1 MRAVKKLYYLIG
13 TSTFAALILALF
25 HMNGATPD
33 NGIRQLHGV
42 ISVQGKEQQ
51 LCEFNR
57 ISVSP
62 SGHRTMAFSTD
73 YDTAPARQSSRT
85 SMLLDNACL
94 ERSGDWGRCSRY
106 LTGTEGARFLGWRND
121 GTAIMYNRD
130 SMFSAEIDPRTRG
143 GTRHDEVRAFDGD
156 RLIVVPR
163 DFVGTLAALAAPS
176 RLPVSGSNGE
186 PVAEIWARSKPLVN
200 IVEDTSSLALRAVSE
215 TSSVGL
221 RFNSAGLGSL
231 FTGDG
236 HEGELL
242 SSHGFSSPSDVVWSK
257 QPLRRRDGGHGS
269 GTAQSDRIDPDVLDR
284 SSGGRFGATIF
295 ENAHGVR
302 KFEIRSSTS
311 AIAHSCGPETKS
323 VAREVIEIGDA
334 TWRLRVLRLGNS
346 TRGRVAVMF
355 LGGPIVNPFNVG
367 GSSLVKLFLKADY
380 EIFVVGYSGS
390 TGSGAQVTD
399 RLRTF
404 GPPSIGRDVKLV
416 EKMFA
421 TKAFHIE
428 TPLSSA
434 VIYGESFGAIPAM
447 ILTKAVPGSK
457 TVLVAPLLV
466 RKSPDVVG
474 DRATSLGLSG
484 PSRGYQTKFE
494 DAVLGP
500 LWRPAKVNGMLAAL
514 QGDLVS
520 RPPLIL
526 LARDDVI
533 SEPADVDKRLRYEL
547 FKGSHQTLV
556 VNPRARAEIV
566 DFISR

>member
-1 MRAVKKLYYLIG
+1 MRAVKRLYYVIG
-13 TSTFAALILALF
+13 TSAFAALILGLF
-25 HMNGATPD
+25 HLSGATPD
-33 NGIRQLHGV
+33 NAVRELNGV
-42 ISVQGKEQQ
+42 ISVEGKGQH
-51 LCEFNR
+51 LCEFNQ

-62 SGHRTMAFSTD
+62 SGQRTVAYSTN
-73 YDTAPARQSSRT
+73 YDIAPARQSSRT

-130 SMFSAEIDPRTRG
+130 SMFSADIDPRTRG

-176 RLPVSGSNGE
+176 RLPVSGGNGE
-186 PVAEIWARSKPLVN
+186 PVAEIWGQSKPLVN
-200 IVEDTSSLALRAVSE
+200 IVEDTGSLALRAESE
-215 TSSVGL
+215 TSSIGL
-221 RFNSAGLGSL
+221 HFNSAGLGRL

-257 QPLRRRDGGHGS
+257 QPSRGRDGAQGS
-269 GTAQSDRIDPDVLDR
+269 GTAQSSGIDPDVLDR
-284 SSGGRFGATIF
+284 SSGGSVGATIF
-295 ENAHGVR
+295 ENVFGGR
-302 KFEIRSSTS
+302 KFEIRFLTS
-311 AIAHSCGPETKS
+311 GIAHSCGTETEN
-323 VAREVIEIGDA
+323 VARDVIEIGDA
-334 TWRLRVLRLGNS
+334 TWPLRVLRLGRPTS
-346 TRGRVAVMF
+346 RRVAVMF
-355 LGGPIVNPFNVG
+355 LGGPIINPFDVG
-367 GSSLVKLFLKADY
+367 GNSLVKLFLEADY
-380 EIFVVGYSGS
+380 EIFIVGYSGS
-390 TGSGAQVTD
+390 VGSGASVTD
-399 RLRTF
+399 RLRAV
-404 GPPSIGRDVKLV
+404 GPSSISRDVKLV

-421 TKAFHIE
+421 TKAFHIK

-447 ILTKAVPGSK
+447 ILSKAAQGSK

-466 RKSPDVVG
+466 RKSPEVVG
-474 DRATSLGLSG
+474 GRATSLGLSG
-484 PSRGYQTKFE
+484 PSRSYQTKFE

-500 LWRPAKVNGMLAAL
+500 RWRPAKVNGMLAAL

-520 RPPLIL
+520 KPPLIL

-533 SEPADVDKRLRYEL
+533 SEPADVDERLRYEL
-547 FKGSHQTLV
+547 FRGSHQTLL

-566 DFISR
+566 HFISR